1 MSGVDSYL
9 AGNGR
14 TSRLFYA
21 FVRNLVTL
29 ILRTYCRMRVEGRH
43 HIPSTGP
50 YVLAPVHRSYI
61 DTPIASACTR
71 RRQRF
76 MGKDSLWKNR
86 SVGWILSSL
95 GAFPVTRG
103 SADRQ
108 AVTRGIQV
116 LQSGEPLVLFPEGER
131 KSGLV
136 VEPLLDGAAYIA
148 CKAGVPIVP
157 VGIGGS
163 ERAMGKGMK
172 FLHPAKIV
180 VIIGE
185 PIPPPASVD
194 GRMPRSAVREITL
207 QLHGRLQELLDES
220 IRKASAGSASV
231 DRHQGSNE

>member
-1 MSGVDSYL
+1 MSDVESYL

-14 TSRLFYA
+14 VSRLFYS
-21 FVRNLVTL
+21 FVRSLVTF
-29 ILRTYCRMRVEGRH
+29 ILLTYCRMRIEGRH
-43 HIPSTGP
+43 NIPKSGA

-71 RRQRF
+71 RRLRF
-76 MGKDSLWKNR
+76 MGKDSLWKNGTI
-86 SVGWILSSL
+86 GWILSAL

-131 KSGLV
+131 KSGPT
-136 VEPLLDGAAYIA
+136 VEPLMDGAAYIA

-163 ERAMGKGMK
+163 ERVMGKGAK
-172 FLHPAKIV
+172 FLYPRKV
-180 VIIGE
+180 VVVIGE
-185 PIPPPASVD
+185 PIPAPAAVD
-194 GRMPRSAVREITL
+194 GRMPRTAVKEISL

-220 IRKASAGSASV
+220 TRLASG
-231 DRHQGSNE
+231 R